1 MYSYKRPR
9 HKPLF
14 DRMTKLWF
22 IFSSLMFLAVLG
34 YGIYLYHK
42 SSRFEE
48 QMQKALHQKQT
59 LQKEVDQ
66 LRTTSNQL
74 HYSLRVTKE
83 IERSNRLLNNSIQN
97 LFHLIPDQIILTK
110 VEMQQDSLRLEGLSL
125 TKDAYRLLL
134 EPALKSIFDK
144 SEVKFH
150 FEPTIGRY
158 KFVSHNQSIPLVK
171 RESSQASSEV
181 TQ

>member
-14 DRMTKLWF
+14 DQMTKLWF
-22 IFSSLMFLAVLG
+22 IFSSLMLLAVLG
-34 YGIYLYHK
+34 YGIYLYRQ
-42 SSRFEE
+42 SFLFEE
-48 QMQKALHQKQT
+48 HIQKVLQQKQT
-59 LQKEVDQ
+59 LSQEVEQ
-66 LRTTSNQL
+66 LQQTFNQI
-74 HYSLRVTKE
+74 HYSLRATKE

-110 VEMQQDSLRLEGLSL
+110 VEMLQDSLRLEGLSL

-144 SEVKFH
+144 SDVKFH
-150 FEPTIGRY
+150 FEPTVGRY
-158 KFVSHNQSIPLVK
+158 KFVSQNESIPLVK
-171 RESSQASSEV
+171 REATPISSGAGE
-181 TQ
+181 